1 MVEKMAQKRNSK
13 HIRAQ
18 KDGKKLDQ
26 YVCFFCLKQ
35 CQDNHGHHIMLY
47 SEGGQ
52 ASVQNM
58 ITLCPECHREYHKG
72 KLNLDIIRF

>member
-1 MVEKMAQKRNSK
+1 MAQKRNSK
-13 HIRAQ
+13 HVQAQ

-26 YVCFFCLKQ
+26 YVCFFCLRQ
-35 CQDNHGHHIMLY
+35 FEGNHGHHIMLY

-58 ITLCPECHREYHKG
+58 ITLCPDCHREYHRG
-72 KLNLDIIRF
+72 KIQLDIVRF

>member
-1 MVEKMAQKRNSK
+1 MAQKRNSK
-13 HIRAQ
+13 HVKAQ

-26 YVCFFCLKQ
+26 YVCFFCLRQ
-35 CQDNHGHHIMLY
+35 FEGNHGHHIMLY

-58 ITLCPECHREYHKG
+58 ITLCPDCHKEYHRG
-72 KLNLDIIRF
+72 KIKLDITRF